1 MIVDLEQLLAAL
13 KDEVLAEPVATEH
26 LEQEPAEVAQ
36 PLLAE
41 LEQGAPLAAQHAGRR
56 ERALRP
62 ASEDRSHSAGL
73 KCR

>member
-1 MIVDLEQLLAAL
+1 MVVDLEQLLAAL
-13 KDEVLAEPVATEH
+13 ADEVLAEAVATEH
-26 LEQEPAEVAQ
+26 LEEESSEVAQ
-36 PLLAE
+36 PRLAE
-41 LEQGAPLAAQHAGRR
+41 LQQGTPLAAQHAGRR